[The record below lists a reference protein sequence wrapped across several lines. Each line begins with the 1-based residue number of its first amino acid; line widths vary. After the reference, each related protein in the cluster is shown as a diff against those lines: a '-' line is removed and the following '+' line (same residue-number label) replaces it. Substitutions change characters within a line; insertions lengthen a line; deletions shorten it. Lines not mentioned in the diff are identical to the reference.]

1 MDYEPE
7 EVNIYKI
14 VDLIKLE
21 VYRSI
26 LELKGNLSHKKVKE
40 AIDEGF
46 MNACDRA
53 YGERD
58 DIFT

>member
-21 VYRSI
+21 VYCSI

-40 AIDEGF
+40 AIDEGIT
-46 MNACDRA
+46 NACDRA
-53 YGERD
+53 YGVRD